1 MREPASDTSDT
12 TDSVGTTDA
21 PGAAERAAT
30 VLTDPDAYTASLI
43 ELVTASPSSYHAAAA
58 VAARLDAVGFTA
70 VDETAPW
77 GEDLPRRGYVLR
89 DGALA
94 AWMLPDEPATA
105 FRVVGTH
112 TDSPALKLKPAAAL
126 TREGYQLINA
136 EVYGGPLLNS
146 FLDRDLGLA
155 GRLVTRD
162 GTVHL
167 VRTGAVARVAQLA
180 PHLDR
185 SVNDGLRLDRQAH
198 LLPLWSL
205 SGRAA
210 GADDAATRGQADAVE
225 QYLCEI
231 AGIEPAELASHDVL
245 TYPTEAP
252 GRIGRHG
259 EMLASSRLD
268 NLSSVQAGL
277 VALEALAAGAG
288 VGAHGGCRWRAAAA
302 QDAVVLIANDHEE
315 VGSETRSGAAG
326 PFLESVL
333 RRLARR
339 LGLEGEDFEAALAR
353 SVCVSADAGHGVHPC
368 YRDMHDPAVRPVLG
382 AGPLLKINANQRY
395 ASDAVG
401 AGVWEGACRA
411 AGVPHQDF
419 VSSNAVPC
427 GSTIGPITAT
437 RLGMTT
443 VDVGQPL
450 LSMHSQRELCAVV
463 DGPWLAQALAAF
475 WAGL

>member
-1 MREPASDTSDT
+1 MHEHA
-12 TDSVGTTDA
+12 TDA
-21 PGAAERAAT
+21 TGRAAA
-30 VLTDPDAYTASLI
+30 VLTDADAYTSSLI

-58 VAARLDAVGFTA
+58 TAARLAAAGFA
-70 VDETAPW
+70 QVDETSPW

-89 DGALA
+89 DGAVA
-94 AWMLPDEPATA
+94 AWMLPDAAGPGTA
-105 FRVVGTH
+105 FRVVGSH
-112 TDSPALKLKPAAAL
+112 TDSPALKLKPAAAV
-126 TREGYQLINA
+126 TREGHQLINA

-155 GRLVTRD
+155 GRLVTHD
-162 GTVHL
+162 GAVHL
-167 VRTGAVARVAQLA
+167 VRTGPVARVAQLA

-185 SVNDGLRLDRQAH
+185 SVNEDLHLDRQAH
-198 LLPLWSL
+198 LMPLWSL
-205 SGRAA
+205 SGQAA
-210 GADDAATRGQADAVE
+210 GAEDAASRGAADAVE
-225 QYLCEI
+225 QYLCEL
-231 AGIEPAELASHDVL
+231 AGIAPTELASHDVL

-252 GRIGRHG
+252 GRLGRHS

-268 NLSSVQAGL
+268 NLSSVQASL
-277 VALEALAAGAG
+277 VALESLAAGVG
-288 VGAHGGCRWRAAAA
+288 VGADGTQSWEAATAR
-302 QDAVVLIANDHEE
+302 DAVVLIANDHEE

-339 LGLEGEDFEAALAR
+339 MGLEGEDWEALLAR
-353 SVCVSADAGHGVHPC
+353 SVCVSADAGHAVHPC
-368 YRDMHDPAVRPVLG
+368 YPDKHDPAVRPVLG
-382 AGPLLKINANQRY
+382 GGPLLKVNASQRY

-401 AGVWEGACRA
+401 AAVWERACRA
-411 AGVPHQDF
+411 AGVPHQVF

-427 GSTIGPITAT
+427 GSTIGPITST

>member
-1 MREPASDTSDT
+1 MPEHT
-12 TDSVGTTDA
+12 TDRAPATTSA
-21 PGAAERAAT
+21 RAAT
-30 VLTDPDAYTASLI
+30 VLTDADAYTASLI
-43 ELVTASPSSYHAAAA
+43 DLVTASPSSYHAAAA
-58 VAARLDAVGFTA
+58 LAARLEAAGFTA
-70 VDETAPW
+70 VDETVPW
-77 GEDLPRRGYVLR
+77 GEDLPERGYVLR
-89 DGALA
+89 DGAVA
-94 AWMLPDEPATA
+94 AWMLPQAPGPATA
-105 FRVVGTH
+105 FRVVGSH

-126 TREGYQLINA
+126 AREGYQLVNA

-155 GRLVTRD
+155 GRLVTHD
-162 GTVHL
+162 GAVHL
-167 VRTGAVARVAQLA
+167 VRTGPLARVAQLA

-185 SVNDGLRLDRQAH
+185 SVNEGLHLDRQAH
-198 LLPLWSL
+198 LTPLWSL
-205 SGRAA
+205 CGQAA
-210 GADDAATRGQADAVE
+210 GTEDAATRGEADAVE
-225 QYLCEI
+225 QHLCEL
-231 AGIEPAELASHDVL
+231 AGIERAELASHDVL

-268 NLSSVQAGL
+268 NLSSVQASL

-288 VGAHGGCRWRAAAA
+288 LGEGATARWESATARWESATAR
-302 QDAVVLIANDHEE
+302 DAVVLIANDHEE

-326 PFLESVL
+326 PFLEVVL

-339 LGLEGEDFEAALAR
+339 MGLEGEAFEAAMAR

-368 YRDMHDPAVRPVLG
+368 YPDKHDPAVRPVLG
-382 AGPLLKINANQRY
+382 GGPLLKVNASQRY

-401 AGVWEGACRA
+401 AALWERACRA